1 MTQELIFHIGLSQI
15 KGIGPINTKKIVA
28 YCGGFE
34 AVFKEKQSILEK
46 VPNVG
51 PVLASQIKNS
61 SVLSRGIYFLN
72 TVSKTE
78 VSSHKIVL
86 NYYCLFFHH
95 S

>member
-1 MTQELIFHIGLSQI
+1 LGLAKLKELALSIQ
-15 KGIGPINTKKIVA
+15 KKIVA

-86 NYYCLFFHH
+86 HYYCLFFHH

>member
-46 VPNVG
+46 ISNVG
-51 PVLASQIKNS
+51 CAIL
-61 SVLSRGIYFLN
+61 GIQ
-72 TVSKTE
+72 SKLRE
-78 VSSHKIVL
+78 VRK
-86 NYYCLFFHH
+86 
-95 S
+95 